1 MEWRKVT
8 RPAPQEDVKGVDET
22 RDEEITIGKIVS
34 AVALRGEV
42 KVYPY
47 TEPKERFESLRQI
60 LLAQKGASRPVAVE
74 HVRYQKNMVI
84 LKLAGVDDRTAA
96 EALRDGE
103 VRISAASLPPL
114 PKDTYYVRD
123 LIGCTVW
130 AVEPVGAPGG
140 PAAPADVTQGAANG
154 PSAPSHADDEPAAPS
169 ATGAAARISGAAVAA
184 CQDDEP
190 AAPFAPGSAAAGG
203 RMDDCPAGRASA
215 VMHGVPLSS
224 GSGPAAAAVAQA
236 VEPPAPPPPRLIGE
250 VTDVWQHTAQDIYV
264 VRRPD
269 GREAL
274 IPAVGD
280 FVQRVDIAARRIYI
294 RPIPGLIEE

>member
-1 MEWRKVT
+1 M
-8 RPAPQEDVKGVDET
+8 DDVDET

-130 AVEPVGAPGG
+130 AVEPAGAPGG

-154 PSAPSHADDEPAAPS
+154 PPTSSHADDEPAAPS

-203 RMDDCPAGRASA
+203 RTDDALPGTAGGRVDDCPAGRASA

-236 VEPPAPPPPRLIGE
+236 VEPAAPPPPRLIGE